1 MGHIIN
7 QINHRT
13 KSKPINLQ
21 QVIPYFQPIIGADQQ
36 QVWGYEVLGRV
47 HSSSGIQSLGPFFQD
62 PEADPA
68 LQRQV
73 DRHIRELALN
83 KFVEEKKTGHLFIN
97 VNPDWLRMDWQ
108 EGDKDWI
115 TRHGIEPERI
125 VLEVTEFLFS
135 IKEQDML
142 NMLNYYKE
150 LGCKIAI
157 DDVGKGFSNLDRI
170 ASFLPDIIKVDI
182 HLLKSSTQSQSFMD
196 VLHSL
201 SVLARRMG
209 ASLLFEGMETED
221 EWQNAWKSGGRFY
234 QGYLFARPAPHFQE
248 IAVPIQQKMNGLIEQ
263 LVEEELTVWNRQF
276 KLEQLLNHKM
286 LQILDTFPYLADPA
300 AYLTELTVDVKEYC
314 YRIYICDSKGNQI
327 TANYIMVDG
336 DWQKQPEYRG
346 KNWSW
351 RPYFLHNIA
360 KMKIDEKGILSEEYQ
375 DLETNVR
382 IRTFSY
388 PIQNGYLFLDLM
400 VDLKKALFNA

>member
-1 MGHIIN
+1 MN
-7 QINHRT
+7 TMNEVSRPAND
-13 KSKPINLQ
+13 KRMNLQ
-21 QVIPYFQPIIGADQQ
+21 QVVPYFQPIIGADQQ
-36 QVWGYEVLGRV
+36 QVWGYEVLGRT
-47 HSSSGIQSLGPFFQD
+47 HSAAGIQSLGPFFND
-62 PEADPA
+62 PSADPA

-73 DRHIRELALN
+73 DRHIRDLALE
-83 KFVEEKKTGHLFIN
+83 KFSKEQTDGHLFIN
-97 VNPDWLRMDWQ
+97 VNPDWLRMDWRDG
-108 EGDKDWI
+108 EKDWI
-115 TRHGIEPERI
+115 SKHGIDPERI

-135 IKEQDML
+135 IKEKEML
-142 NMLNYYKE
+142 SMLNYYKN

-170 ASFLPDIIKVDI
+170 ASFQPDIIKVDI

-209 ASLLFEGMETED
+209 ASLLFEGMEIED

-234 QGYLFARPAPHFQE
+234 QGYLFAHPAPDFQQ
-248 IAVPIQQKMNGLIEQ
+248 IGAPVQAKINRLIDQ
-263 LVEEELTVWNRQF
+263 LIEEELAAWNRQF
-276 KLEQLLNHKM
+276 EIERVLNKKVIRILEE
-286 LQILDTFPYLADPA
+286 FPYLADPA
-300 AYLTELTVDVKEYC
+300 AYLTELTADVKEYC
-314 YRIYICDSKGNQI
+314 YRVYICDDKGNQK
-327 TANYIMVDG
+327 TANYVLVDG
-336 DWQKQPEYRG
+336 IWCKQAEYKG

-360 KMKIDEKGILSEEYQ
+360 KMKIDKKGILSEVYQ

-400 VDLKKALFNA
+400 IH